1 MTGRKGHP
9 QEYTP
14 DPTPA
19 RLTCADA
26 SGLATHI
33 DGMTDAHLAA
43 LPGVIVAEVLEQLRD
58 ARQRLERKAERI
70 GAAEKRL
77 LASWGNRS

>member
-1 MTGRKGHP
+1 M
-9 QEYTP
+9 
-14 DPTPA
+14 
-19 RLTCADA
+19 
-26 SGLATHI
+26 S
-33 DGMTDAHLAA
+33 DAHLAG
-43 LPGVIVAEVLEQLRD
+43 LPGAIVAEVLEQLRD